1 METQRI
7 PLKVTGARLVRVIRI
22 FLSSEAGWTAKWMF
36 AALVALL
43 CAANGLNVVN
53 SYVNRNFMTAIA
65 DRNMAGFIRLATFS
79 VGVFAASTVV
89 AVIAKFAEDRLG
101 LLWREAITRR
111 ALKLYLADGAY
122 DRLAA
127 SDELPNPDQR
137 ISEDVHTFSVT
148 ALSFILMALN
158 SALTI
163 LAFSGVL
170 WTINPLLAAVAAA
183 YAAVGSVI
191 TLRLGRPLVR
201 LNSDQLDKEASFRS
215 ALIHVREN
223 AESIRLARAE
233 VGQEARLIS
242 RLDDLVANFRHMVA
256 INRNVGFFS
265 TGYNW
270 LIQIIPALII
280 APAFIR
286 GEIEFGVITQSA
298 IAFSTVVAAFSL
310 VVTQYQSISNFAAVA
325 ARLNSLMTA
334 LEAPAKSP
342 IEIVE
347 GDGRLAYE
355 GLTLSSPTGAPL
367 VKQLSI
373 SMPLGARVRVA
384 GQNPAIGTAL
394 FKATAGLSIAGVGR
408 IVRPA
413 DMQFL
418 AERPYL
424 PPGTLRQALAPGR
437 EAEPLDERI
446 SELLRALKVEEAVAQ
461 AGGLDCE
468 QDWMKVLSLRDQQ
481 LLALVRLFLASP
493 GLAFLDRIF
502 GALGPEDVD
511 VILRIMAER
520 LIAFVSHEQA
530 EGPSEHYDAV
540 LECSESGEWSWKVN
554 RPGGASAA
562 DTHTDESR
570 SGGARQAA
578 RGEGEMRGSP
588 E

>member
-7 PLKVTGARLVRVIRI
+7 PLKVTGARLIRVVRI
-22 FLSSEAGWTAKWMF
+22 FAKSEAGRTAKWMF

-65 DRNMAGFIRLATFS
+65 DRNMAGFVRLAIYS

-101 LLWREAITRR
+101 LLWREAMTQR
-111 ALKLYLADGAY
+111 AVKLYLADGAY
-122 DRLAA
+122 DRLA
-127 SDELPNPDQR
+127 SSGELANPDQR
-137 ISEDVHTFSVT
+137 ISEDVHAFTVT

-170 WTINPLLAAVAAA
+170 WAISPLLAALAGL
-183 YAAVGSVI
+183 YAACGSYI
-191 TLRLGRPLVR
+191 ALRLGRPLVK

-233 VGQEARLIS
+233 AGQVARLVR
-242 RLDDLVANFRHMVA
+242 RLDDLVLNFRRIVA
-256 INRNVGFFS
+256 INRNVGFFT

-310 VVTQYQSISNFAAVA
+310 IVTQYQSISNFAAVA
-325 ARLNSLMTA
+325 ARLNSLVGA
-334 LEAPAKSP
+334 LETPAKSA

-347 GDGRLAYE
+347 ADERLAYE
-355 GLTLSSPTGAPL
+355 GLTLSSMNGAPL
-367 VKQLSI
+367 VKDLSV
-373 SMPLGARVRVA
+373 SVPLATRVRVA
-384 GQNPAIGTAL
+384 GPNPAAGSAL
-394 FKATAGLSIAGVGR
+394 FKATAGLSIAGAGR
-408 IVRPA
+408 ILRPA
-413 DMQFL
+413 DMHFL

-424 PPGTLRQALAPGR
+424 PPGTLRQALAAGPEGG
-437 EAEPLDERI
+437 PLDERI
-446 SELLRALKVEEAVAQ
+446 SELLRALKVEAAVSQ
-461 AGGLDCE
+461 AGGLDAE
-468 QDWMKVLSLRDQQ
+468 EDWNKVLSLRDQQ
-481 LLALVRLFLASP
+481 LLAFVRLFLASP
-493 GLAFLDRIF
+493 RLAFLDRIF
-502 GALGPEDVD
+502 GALGPDLVGTL
-511 VILRIMAER
+511 LRMMAER
-520 LIAFVSHEQA
+520 SIAYIDHEQA
-530 EGPSEHYDAV
+530 DASPELYDAV
-540 LECSESGEWSWKVN
+540 LECRESGEWTW
-554 RPGGASAA
+554 SAN
-562 DTHTDESR
+562 
-570 SGGARQAA
+570 SGGS
-578 RGEGEMRGSP
+578 GVSEVG
-588 E
+588 